1 MENKQEPTAGLR
13 VEGPWTLVGAGQ
25 VDLEAVVGGRV
36 RALREAQGLSQAQLG
51 QRMGELGFP
60 MEQPTVYKLEK
71 GARPIRLNE
80 LAALCIIFDVPIE
93 SMWRGADDDDPEY
106 HEALKAWADAM
117 DRYSGARVRLAAA
130 RHHAAEVAAGMT
142 AARAA
147 EAEAEKEFRA
157 AEQVYASTRA
167 RVEEIG
173 RRPAAKRSRRGEHRS

>member
-1 MENKQEPTAGLR
+1 MR
-13 VEGPWTLVGAGQ
+13 VQDPWTLLGAPH

-80 LAALCIIFDVPIE
+80 LAALCIVFDVPIE
-93 SMWRGADDDDPEY
+93 SMWRGTEDDGDPEY
-106 HEALKAWADAM
+106 QEALTNWTDAM
-117 DRYSGARVRLAAA
+117 KRYSGARVRLAAA

-142 AARAA
+142 AAQAA
-147 EAEAEKEFRA
+147 VEKAEEAFRA
-157 AEQVYASTRA
+157 AEQIYASTRA
-167 RVEEIG
+167 RVDEIG
-173 RRPAAKRSRRGEHRS
+173 RRPAVKRSRRGEHRPEA